1 MNIKSIVSNIILAVV
16 SNAIYQFII
25 NASIIA
31 VIFNFFDLKTTI
43 LFSLL
48 LVCVWIIYLI
58 LRKNP
63 IFFWNHYYSESKHT
77 IILLENGNGNDSEQ
91 IKIKPLRN
99 FNYTVNGSY
108 YWEDINVEQIKVNSN
123 EALIDITYT
132 DENGLETNITNTN
145 QIVVNKSI
153 YADYTIKYLNNKCDD
168 LFIDVDFKYDENMKT
183 EYYVEVTVPINKLI
197 LEVKFHQSIK
207 VKNIRKKIIALYG
220 DKTELYNK
228 VLKPKKDNSNPNLIV
243 YRFVI
248 YNPKVLY
255 KYQIDWSKC

>member
-1 MNIKSIVSNIILAVV
+1 M
-16 SNAIYQFII
+16 
-25 NASIIA
+25 
-31 VIFNFFDLKTTI
+31 
-43 LFSLL
+43 
-48 LVCVWIIYLI
+48 
-58 LRKNP
+58 
-63 IFFWNHYYSESKHT
+63 
-77 IILLENGNGNDSEQ
+77 
-91 IKIKPLRN
+91 
-99 FNYTVNGSY
+99 
-108 YWEDINVEQIKVNSN
+108 NSN

-228 VLKPKKDNSNPNLIV
+228 VLKLN
-243 YRFVI
+243 
-248 YNPKVLY
+248 
-255 KYQIDWSKC
+255 